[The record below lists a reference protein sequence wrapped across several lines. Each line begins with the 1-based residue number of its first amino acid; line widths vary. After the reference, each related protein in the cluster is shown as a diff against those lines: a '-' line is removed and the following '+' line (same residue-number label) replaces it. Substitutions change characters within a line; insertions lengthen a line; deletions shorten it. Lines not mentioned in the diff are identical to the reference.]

1 MARMALRKINLA
13 AAFAAFDDSWNPRIA
28 GAVNDSLVK
37 VVKLSGAFDWHHH
50 ETEDEMF
57 LVVAGRLRMRL
68 RDGDVDLD
76 PGEFLIVPRG
86 VEHCP
91 EALVEPCHVMLV
103 EPGTTLNTGTMVTER
118 TRRDLERLD

>member
-1 MARMALRKINLA
+1 MQKINLA
-13 AAFAAFDDSWNPRIA
+13 EAFAAFDDCWNPRIA
-28 GAVNDSLVK
+28 GAINDTLVK

-50 ETEDEMF
+50 ESEDEMF
-57 LVVAGRLRMRL
+57 LVIAGRLRIRL

-91 EALVEPCHVMLV
+91 EALVEPCHVLLV
-103 EPGTTLNTGTMVTER
+103 EPGTTLNTGTLVTER
-118 TRRDLERLD
+118 TRHTLERLD